1 MCACQTSPRVGY
13 TYKLVELLFVSTP
26 PERMPPELGD
36 WAKIDADPIDAAV
49 EIATFVNRR

>member
-1 MCACQTSPRVGY
+1 VGY